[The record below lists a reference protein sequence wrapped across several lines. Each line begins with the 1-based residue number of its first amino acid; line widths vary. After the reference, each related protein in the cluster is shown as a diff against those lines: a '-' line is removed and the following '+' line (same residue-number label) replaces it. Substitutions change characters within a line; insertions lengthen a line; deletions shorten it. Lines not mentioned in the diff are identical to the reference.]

1 MKRDTRNK
9 KSSKTFW
16 NKEYQK
22 GEHLN
27 LSVKPSEDLLKFFRW
42 LSRNEPEAI
51 LDKNSLVLDL
61 GCGNGRNLVYMT
73 NQFNIKG
80 VGYDISEEAINQAK
94 KINPSIEWKVRSIA
108 GKIDLPDDSTDI
120 VLDMMSSHFLNE
132 EERNILLEELNR
144 IIKPNGWLFFKS
156 FLREGDLHA
165 KRLLE
170 KNPAQEKGS
179 YIHPRIG
186 VQEHTWTTDEIK
198 DFFGPFF
205 EIRKIEKSHLHMLRG
220 KAFKRRTVTVYLQK
234 KY

>member
-1 MKRDTRNK
+1 MKKDPRNK

-42 LSRNEPEAI
+42 LNRNEPETT
-51 LDKNSLVLDL
+51 LDKNSLILDL
-61 GCGNGRNLVYMT
+61 GCGNGRNLVYMA

-94 KINPSIEWKVRSIA
+94 KINPFIEWKVRSIA
-108 GKIDLPDDSTDI
+108 DKIDLPDESTDI

-132 EERNILLEELNR
+132 KERNFLLEELNR
-144 IIKPNGWLFFKS
+144 IIKPSGWLFFKS

-165 KRLLE
+165 KRLLD

-198 DFFGPFF
+198 KFFSPYF

-220 KAFKRRTVTVYLQK
+220 KAFKRRTVTVYLQR